1 MRRRLILVGILATA
15 LAACGGSS
23 SSASPSASGSG
34 SSSTSPSA
42 DASTSAD
49 PAATNQPSVAPSAST
64 AVPGST
70 ATAACDG
77 VTLRKTPS
85 SSGSKV
91 KVITSGTAV
100 HFVATVTGTA
110 YTAGACG
117 NSGNTWLKIDKV
129 GGKSAQSAY
138 GVKYVYAAQGFF
150 Q

>member
-1 MRRRLILVGILATA
+1 
-15 LAACGGSS
+15 
-23 SSASPSASGSG
+23 
-34 SSSTSPSA
+34 
-42 DASTSAD
+42 
-49 PAATNQPSVAPSAST
+49 
-64 AVPGST
+64 
-70 ATAACDG
+70 
-77 VTLRKTPS
+77 
-85 SSGSKV
+85 
-91 KVITSGTAV
+91 VITSGTAV